1 MKPDKTYI
9 TRKIYFYKIYSGKN
23 GSGKPEQYDIKCVL
37 ETIEKLDF
45 NTPARYLKDEDG
57 FDICCWIDSLITP
70 QKVRFGKIKRDDLPQ
85 IEHRGNLTPLSI
97 PKESGLAEC
106 VHVMFFPENI
116 VGVEYS
122 YDGPK
127 VPRINDYLYVKSKDV
142 CPQIPVFEQLLQPD
156 VIKKLDQMQI
166 VRRFR
171 LKVRESLFSSTEQA
185 DEYLGKAFQAA
196 RELGD
201 AKEIEL
207 ILSVGRG
214 RGTLGTKVRD
224 MTKRLLML
232 KDTSTDLI
240 SGEIKGIDETGRTEI
255 IDLLNAKLV
264 AEKHILRNAASN
276 SELYYSAIEA
286 AYQDLKDQLLKASGV
301 TL

>member
-1 MKPDKTYI
+1 MKPDKSYI

-23 GSGKPEQYDIKCVL
+23 ATGKTERYDIKCVL

-57 FDICCWIDSLITP
+57 VDICCWIDSLSSP
-70 QKVRFGKIKRDDLPQ
+70 QKVRFCKIKRDDLPQ
-85 IEHRGNLTPLSI
+85 IEHRGNLSPLSI

-116 VGVEYS
+116 VGVEYN
-122 YDGPK
+122 YYGPR
-127 VPRINDYLYVKSKDV
+127 VPRINEYLYVKSKDV
-142 CPQIPVFEQLLQPD
+142 CPQIPIFEQLLQPD
-156 VIKKLDQMQI
+156 VMQKLDNMQT

-185 DEYLGKAFQAA
+185 NEYLGKAFQAA

-207 ILSVGRG
+207 ILSVGKG
-214 RGTLGTKVRD
+214 KGTLGTRVRD
-224 MTKRLLML
+224 IAKRLLMFR
-232 KDTSTDLI
+232 DTSTDLI
-240 SGEIKGIDETGRTEI
+240 SGEIKGFV
-255 IDLLNAKLV
+255 KYPV
-264 AEKHILRNAASN
+264 F
-276 SELYYSAIEA
+276 
-286 AYQDLKDQLLKASGV
+286 
-301 TL
+301 